1 MLFRQLKFILLLILS
16 LNHHNHAVI
25 YETKVD
31 RKLCNKPINMCNTD
45 ERLFASNLPQD
56 MTTQY
61 VNVDDF
67 TNDVTNALYDCAATG
82 RCSMYRTSTV
92 I

>member
-1 MLFRQLKFILLLILS
+1 M
-16 LNHHNHAVI
+16 I

-67 TNDVTNALYDCAATG
+67 TNDVTNALYDCAATSRCVQDVQNVDSNLG
-82 RCSMYRTSTV
+82 RWERLMEDKDDA
-92 I
+92 